1 MKLALANTIRAEY
14 IGKIMNFLAGEG
26 EDVAL
31 INSNTCNMPSV
42 CEGEECVLEICVKVT
57 KKPYDESM
65 QEREDYIAKLQEQ
78 AAKKAEKKREA
89 AAEKAKAEA
98 KRKLAEET
106 AAAVLERAAK
116 KEKAG
121 EKAE

>member
-14 IGKIMNFLAGEG
+14 IGKIMDYLAENG

-31 INSNTCNMPSV
+31 INSNTCNMPAV

-65 QEREDYIAKLQEQ
+65 QEREDYVAKLREK
-78 AAKKAEKKREA
+78 AAKEAEKERKAAEKKAEKEA
-89 AAEKAKAEA
+89 E
-98 KRKLAEET
+98 
-106 AAAVLERAAK
+106 
-116 KEKAG
+116 
-121 EKAE
+121 